1 MLFPKKPSHSM
12 PAPCLTQ
19 PSLTQVQLL
28 SGLLMLCVLG
38 LSACGDQKPPEPFE
52 PLATNDNT
60 FQTPQYATPSSSA
73 SRPWSMELW
82 GNRPV
87 ILTQVNA
94 QRQPSA
100 ELHVMQRE
108 SSGNITRIGG
118 AAVNGEAARILIV
131 GDYAVVPVLDTQN
144 PRIFICTLNASNGCS
159 ATNTVNLPDVALDIA
174 HFPSGN
180 TIALAFSAE
189 TQIGL
194 LDVSSPPSSLPD
206 TALQS
211 VSFRPSRLAAV
222 DNDTLAA
229 VDSVNELVLIMNY
242 DSGTFT
248 ENNRFSIGSS
258 IANIATIN
266 NHVVVSSVGSESLV
280 ILQESG
286 GSYTSTSY
294 EIGGRPQTM
303 LAAGRIGSEDLL
315 LVGHRNLGYIS
326 ALLFDASGNVT
337 SSRSIG
343 TTRDVTFVASGDF
356 DATGQPDLAI
366 IENLRRAVG
375 ILKGSGSGSSFTY
388 ERSVIGTRSFM
399 RSIHIT
405 DFDSANQDDILLL
418 QPYQNRMVV
427 FYSL

>member
-1 MLFPKKPSHSM
+1 M

-28 SGLLMLCVLG
+28 SGLLVLCVLG

-118 AAVNGEAARILIV
+118 AAVNGEAARILLV
-131 GDYAVVPVLDTQN
+131 GNYAAVPVLDTQN

-174 HFPSGN
+174 PFPSGN

-194 LDVSSPPSSLPD
+194 LDVSSPPSTLPD
-206 TALQS
+206 AALHN

-222 DNDTLAA
+222 DSNTLAV
-229 VDSVNELVLIMNY
+229 VDSVNEQVLIMDYN
-242 DSGTFT
+242 SGTGTFT
-248 ENNRFSIGSS
+248 ENNPFSIGSG

-326 ALLFDASGNVT
+326 ALLFDTNGNVT
-337 SSRSIG
+337 SRSIG

-366 IENLRRAVG
+366 IESLRRAVG

-388 ERSVIGTRSFM
+388 DRSVIGTRSFM

-405 DFDSANQDDILLL
+405 DFDGENHDDILLL

-427 FYSL
+427 FYSR